1 MDLAN
6 ERGNVIVYVVIA
18 ITTIAALVVG
28 MFYMNTSSTLGELGA
43 RNENRAYLLALAG
56 KYYALVNN
64 LPDNTASYPTGQPFT
79 LDSANGDMFLLSIAG
94 DNITSWGIVNIGTP
108 FETRRK
114 IFITKVG

>member
-28 MFYMNTSSTLGELGA
+28 MFYMSTSSALGELGV

-64 LPDNTASYPTGQPFT
+64 LPDNTASYPTGQAFT
-79 LDSANGDMFLLSIAG
+79 LDSANGDMFLLIIAG
-94 DNITSWGIVNIGTP
+94 NNITS
-108 FETRRK
+108 
-114 IFITKVG
+114 VGHC